1 MSTVHGTSPVFL
13 GSFVLRNEQH
23 WEHAAP
29 FFCKAC
35 QRCSLMDRNSPLWEV
50 VTLPEMGENREGS
63 VAVDLC
69 SVGQMQERSSH
80 RAQPAQHPWAYWIS
94 GRHKKDVSSREA
106 EALSPIP
113 TVPRQASCSGK
124 SDPAHDPSISK
135 DEGVEESEKT
145 RALLRSITLLQQLL
159 RPFSP
164 AMRVAE
170 PRSYQPPQP
179 DLCGAW
185 ASGDAW
191 N

>member
-1 MSTVHGTSPVFL
+1 MNIILTSIKAMPEMSTVHGTSPVFL

-35 QRCSLMDRNSPLWEV
+35 QRCSLMDHNSPLWEV
-50 VTLPEMGENREGS
+50 VTPPEMGENREGS

-124 SDPAHDPSISK
+124 SDPAHVGAPSARMK
-135 DEGVEESEKT
+135 G
-145 RALLRSITLLQQLL
+145 LRNQRRQELCWGPSLF
-159 RPFSP
+159 FS
-164 AMRVAE
+164 
-170 PRSYQPPQP
+170 SF
-179 DLCGAW
+179 
-185 ASGDAW
+185 
-191 N
+191 